1 VILERKHKSKEK
13 YGLLDMEVDD
23 YKDFKLDLYSKIR
36 NACYFAGK
44 RHERKYS
51 TRKLKRKTTD
61 NYFIRVY
68 RVA

>member
-1 VILERKHKSKEK
+1 
-13 YGLLDMEVDD
+13 MEVDD